1 MKIRAIFHKF
11 VWKVHFS
18 GVAAKS
24 NITAGVP
31 RLREL
36 IDVSKKQKNPYL
48 IINIKDAGSKQQ
60 AEAIKNQLKN
70 TKLSE
75 FVDKVQVYYDPDI
88 KKSNIEEDR
97 KFISDYFKY
106 TIGLKQPGTLSH
118 WVIRFELNRTKMV
131 YNQMRMNIIRRRLN
145 SFPEFFVV
153 TTDDNA
159 PTLVLRVYLVVANLP
174 DKNPRNVDQVLKQKD
189 RLMNDLVLRGI
200 DNLTSVQVR
209 EHKVK
214 EFDKST
220 GKVINNNQYYLDT
233 DGTNLVQVLKHPGV
247 DITKTKSTDVLETY
261 KVFGIEAA
269 RRTLLTEIR
278 QVLTFNGTYVNYH
291 HLALLVV
298 IMTHTGDLTA
308 ISRHGFNRLDKS
320 PISKSSFEE
329 TAEQLKIAAMNQAD
343 DNMRSVSARVMFG
356 QAIMG
361 GTGASKLTIDESAYG
376 ATEEQIDDI
385 MGNL

>member
-1 MKIRAIFHKF
+1 MR
-11 VWKVHFS
+11 
-18 GVAAKS
+18 
-24 NITAGVP
+24 
-31 RLREL
+31 
-36 IDVSKKQKNPYL
+36 
-48 IINIKDAGSKQQ
+48 
-60 AEAIKNQLKN
+60 N
-70 TKLSE
+70 TKLHE
-75 FVDKVQVYYDPDI
+75 FVDKVQVIYDPDI
-88 KKSNIEEDR
+88 NKSNIEEDR

-145 SFPEFFVV
+145 SFPEFFAV

-159 PTLVLRVYLVVANLP
+159 PTLILRVHLVVANLS

-200 DNLTSVQVR
+200 DKLTSVQVR

-220 GKVINNNQYYLDT
+220 GEVITSNQYYLDT

-247 DITKTKSTDVLETY
+247 DIVKTRSTDVLEVY
-261 KVFGIEAA
+261 NVFGIEAA

-291 HLALLVV
+291 HLALLVD

-329 TAEQLKIAAMNQAD
+329 TVEQLKIASMNQEE

-361 GTGASKLTIDESAYG
+361 GTGASKLIIDESAYG

-385 MGNL
+385 MDNL

>member
-1 MKIRAIFHKF
+1 MGSA
-11 VWKVHFS
+11 FS

-48 IINIKDAGSKQQ
+48 VINIKDAGSKQQ
-60 AEAIKNQLKN
+60 AESIKNQLRN
-70 TKLSE
+70 TKLYE

-97 KFISDYFKY
+97 KFIGDYFKY

-145 SFPEFFVV
+145 SFPEFFVI

-200 DNLTSVQVR
+200 NNLTSVQVR
-209 EHKVK
+209 EHKIK
-214 EFDKST
+214 EFDKAS
-220 GKVINNNQYYLDT
+220 GKVIISNQYYLDT

-291 HLALLVV
+291 HLALLVD
-298 IMTHTGDLTA
+298 IMTHTGDLTS

-329 TAEQLKIAAMNQAD
+329 TAEQLKIAAMNQEE
-343 DNMRSVSARVMFG
+343 DNVRSVSARVMFG

-385 MGNL
+385 MDNL

>member
-1 MKIRAIFHKF
+1 M
-11 VWKVHFS
+11 
-18 GVAAKS
+18 
-24 NITAGVP
+24 P

-36 IDVSKKQKNPYL
+36 IDISKKQKNPYL
-48 IINIKDAGSKQQ
+48 IINIKDSSSKQR
-60 AEAIKNQLKN
+60 AEAIKNQLRN
-70 TKLSE
+70 TKLHE

-88 KKSNIEEDR
+88 EKSIVEEDR
-97 KFISDYFKY
+97 KFIKDFFKY
-106 TIGLKQPGTLSH
+106 TVGLKKPGTLSH

-131 YNQMRMNIIRRRLN
+131 YNQLRMNIIRRRLD
-145 SFPEFFVV
+145 SFPEYFVV
-153 TTDDNA
+153 TSDDNA
-159 PTLVLRVYLVVANLP
+159 PKLVLRIYLVVANLP

-189 RLMNDLVLRGI
+189 KLMRDVVIRGI

-209 EHKVK
+209 ENKNVK
-214 EFDKST
+214 EFDKET
-220 GKVINNNQYYLDT
+220 GKVVKAPQYYLDT
-233 DGTNLVQVLKHPGV
+233 DGTNLVEVLKHPGV
-247 DITKTKSTDVLETY
+247 DITKTRSTDVLETY

-269 RRTLLTEIR
+269 RQTLLTEIR

-291 HLALLVV
+291 HLALLVD

-329 TAEQLKIAAMNQAD
+329 TSEQLKIAAMHQAE

-361 GTGASKLTIDESAYG
+361 GTGGCKLTVDESAYG
-376 ATEEQIDDI
+376 ATEDQIDDL
-385 MGNL
+385 MAGL

>member
-1 MKIRAIFHKF
+1 MGSA
-11 VWKVHFS
+11 FS

-36 IDVSKKQKNPYL
+36 IDVSKKQKNPFL
-48 IINIKDAGSKQQ
+48 IINIKDSGNKQQ
-60 AEAIKNQLKN
+60 AEAIKNQLRN
-70 TKLSE
+70 TKLHE
-75 FVDKVQVYYDPDI
+75 FVDKVQVIYDPDI
-88 KKSNIEEDR
+88 NKSNIEEDR

-145 SFPEFFVV
+145 SFPEFFAV

-159 PTLVLRVYLVVANLP
+159 PTLILRVHLVVANLS

-200 DNLTSVQVR
+200 DKLTSVQVR

-220 GKVINNNQYYLDT
+220 GEVVTSNQYYLDT

-247 DITKTKSTDVLETY
+247 DIVKTRSTDVLEVY
-261 KVFGIEAA
+261 NVFGIEAA

-291 HLALLVV
+291 HLALLVD

-329 TAEQLKIAAMNQAD
+329 TVEQLKIASMNQEE

-361 GTGASKLTIDESAYG
+361 GTGASKLIIDESAYG

-385 MGNL
+385 MDNL